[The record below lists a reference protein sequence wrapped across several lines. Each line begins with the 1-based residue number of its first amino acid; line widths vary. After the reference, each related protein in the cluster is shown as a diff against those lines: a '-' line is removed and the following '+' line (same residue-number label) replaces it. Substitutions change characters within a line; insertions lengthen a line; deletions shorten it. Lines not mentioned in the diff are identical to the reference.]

1 MQGSAGQGNARQCSA
16 YNAMQ
21 CTVCMHVSFRI
32 HTNTEH
38 MEAAEVPVE
47 HADVQPFDHD
57 SGAGLRNRGL
67 EVGLVLAGSLMP
79 GIAKQGTGGILA

>member
-1 MQGSAGQGNARQCSA
+1 
-16 YNAMQ
+16 
-21 CTVCMHVSFRI
+21 
-32 HTNTEH
+32 

-47 HADVQPFDHD
+47 HADVQPFDDD

>member
-1 MQGSAGQGNARQCSA
+1 M
-16 YNAMQ
+16 Y
-21 CTVCMHVSFRI
+21 CMYARI

-38 MEAAEVPVE
+38 HNRELGSMEAAEVPVE

-79 GIAKQGTGGILA
+79 GIEKQGTGGILA